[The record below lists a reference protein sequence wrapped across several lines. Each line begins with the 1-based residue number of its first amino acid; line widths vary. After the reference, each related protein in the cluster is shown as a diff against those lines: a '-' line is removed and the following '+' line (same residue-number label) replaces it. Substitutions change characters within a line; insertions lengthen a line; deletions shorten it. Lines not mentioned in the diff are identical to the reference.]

1 MAKIRTTDHRMSIPL
16 LMLFQVSALA
26 VRELVRLKLTET
38 GINSEVAQ
46 HCSTLIGFGVLGVLI
61 WPLLR
66 GRTTAALGIFR
77 KPRSWWALVT
87 CSLGIGL
94 ALRLGSWA
102 FLVASRSFDF
112 FGSGNTPQAIGP
124 LLSWTCPPMPGV
136 LSGVAVMAILTP
148 TIEEFINRGLILDS
162 LKNYARL
169 IQIVASALLF
179 AVLHVFEN
187 IPNAFVFGVI
197 AAVQMQ
203 SCRTLWGPLISH
215 ATYNLLAT
223 LDQHCLMVLWIPQ
236 TSSATRGTA
245 ITLLGIALYLVALG
259 LAQQVSAGGHNAP
272 GARSR

>member
-1 MAKIRTTDHRMSIPL
+1 VAKIRTPADRVSIPL
-16 LMLFQVSALA
+16 LMLFQVAALA

-38 GINSEVAQ
+38 GINSEVAR

-66 GRTTAALGIFR
+66 GRTTAALGMLR
-77 KPRSWWALVT
+77 KPRSWWPLVA

-94 ALRLGSWA
+94 LLRLGSWA
-102 FLVASRSFDF
+102 FLVAQRSFDV

-124 LLSWTCPPMPGV
+124 LLSWTCPPMSDV

-148 TIEEFINRGLILDS
+148 MIEEFINRGLILDS

-179 AVLHVFEN
+179 AVLHVLDN

-203 SCRTLWGPLISH
+203 NCQTLWGPLISH

-223 LDQHCLMVLWIPQ
+223 LDQHCLMVFWVPQ
-236 TSSATRGTA
+236 TTSTTRGAA
-245 ITLLGIALYLVALG
+245 IILLGITLYLVAIM
-259 LAQQVSAGGHNAP
+259 LAQYGSAGGHNAP
-272 GARSR
+272 GTRSR